1 MIERGRVVAAT
12 GAVVFALLALV
23 GGQRLV
29 YSGKILPGTEMA
41 GVSLGGASEQEARTR
56 LAAISTQDRAMTFS
70 HGGRLLRI
78 RGRRI
83 GFRIDVAESVS
94 RAMRAGRRGPL
105 AGIGSTVTAMIVPRS
120 VTPIYTARR
129 RALARVVKELASQVD
144 QPSFPGRL
152 DIDPG
157 TLGVDVVAPVRG
169 RVLNQRATAAAIISG
184 LRRHDEA
191 ATALPVKTAPGVDQA
206 EVQAVGRQAR
216 VYLRKPLRLAGA
228 RRPLVVPPR
237 RLAGVLD
244 LEFADSRGATAV
256 RLGVQSRPLA
266 ALVDRLAARTDRV
279 AENAGVTTSTPAL
292 TVEEKLDLSWRPRP
306 ATVQVQRAR
315 HGRRL
320 RRSAAAEAITE
331 AVREGRHTASLPVQ
345 AARPE
350 VTTAAARRVRSLL
363 ATFTTRFECCQPR
376 VTNIQTMARTVDN
389 SVVSVG
395 RQFSLNRIVGPRTRA
410 KGYLP
415 APFIADGKIIPS
427 VGGGVSQFS
436 TTMYNAAY
444 LAGLQLDFHQPHSF
458 YIDRYPPGREATLDY
473 PSIDLTWTNDTDA
486 PVVVRSSS
494 TDTSITISLYG
505 ESGGRRVRA
514 QSGPRQRPPGRDFA
528 LTVTRSIRYR
538 GGRVVRQPYTTTYDR
553 PPETE

>member
-1 MIERGRVVAAT
+1 VG
-12 GAVVFALLALV
+12 FALLALV

-56 LAAISTQDRAMTFS
+56 LAAISTDDRAMTFS
-70 HGGRLLRI
+70 HGGRLVRI

-83 GFRIDVAESVS
+83 GFRIDVAESVL

-105 AGIGSTVTAMIVPRS
+105 AGLGSTVTAMFVPRS

-129 RALARVVKELASQVD
+129 RALARVVEELASQVD
-144 QPSFPGRL
+144 QPSLPGRL
-152 DIDPG
+152 DIDRG

-169 RVLNQRATAAAIISG
+169 RVLNQRATAAAIIAG
-184 LRRHDEA
+184 LRRRDE
-191 ATALPVKTAPGVDQA
+191 TGTTLPVKTAPGVDQA
-206 EVQAVGRQAR
+206 DVEAVGRQAR
-216 VYLRKPLRLAGA
+216 SYLRKPLRLTGA
-228 RRPLVVPPR
+228 RPLIVPPR

-244 LEFADSRGATAV
+244 VEFADSRGATAV

-266 ALVDRLAARTDRV
+266 ALVDRLAARADRV
-279 AENAGVTTSTPAL
+279 AENAAITTSTPTL
-292 TVEEKLDLSWRPRP
+292 TVEEKLDLSWKPRP

-315 HGRRL
+315 PGRL
-320 RRSAAAEAITE
+320 VKRSAAADAITE
-331 AVREGRHTASLPVQ
+331 AVREGRHTASLPFQ
-345 AARPE
+345 AVRPE

-363 ATFTTRFECCQPR
+363 ATFTSRFECCQPR

-395 RQFSLNRIVGPRTRA
+395 GQFSLNRIVGPRTRA

-427 VGGGVSQFS
+427 IGGGVSQFS

-444 LAGLQLDFHQPHSF
+444 FAGLKLEFHQPHSF

-473 PSIDLTWTNDTDA
+473 PSIDLTWTNDTDV

-505 ESGGRRVRA
+505 ENGGRRVRA

-528 LTVTRSIRYR
+528 LTVTRSIRYPS
-538 GGRVVRQPYTTTYDR
+538 GRVVHQPYTTTYDR
-553 PPETE
+553 PPGAE

>member
-1 MIERGRVVAAT
+1 
-12 GAVVFALLALV
+12 
-23 GGQRLV
+23 
-29 YSGKILPGTEMA
+29 
-41 GVSLGGASEQEARTR
+41 
-56 LAAISTQDRAMTFS
+56 
-70 HGGRLLRI
+70 
-78 RGRRI
+78 
-83 GFRIDVAESVS
+83 
-94 RAMRAGRRGPL
+94 
-105 AGIGSTVTAMIVPRS
+105 
-120 VTPIYTARR
+120 
-129 RALARVVKELASQVD
+129 VD
-144 QPSFPGRL
+144 QPSLPGRL

-514 QSGPRQRPPGRDFA
+514 QSGPRQRPPGHDFA